1 MCLSSTAVWTETR
14 VKTINGR
21 SLTNK
26 VSELHSEE
34 SKKDDIRLQHFAEC
48 SDEKEEARTSLF
60 LNGLL
65 CTYPFTPG
73 HSPAK
78 HKGAKLVLTAV

>member
-1 MCLSSTAVWTETR
+1 MSSTAVWTETR

-34 SKKDDIRLQHFAEC
+34 SKKVRERF
-48 SDEKEEARTSLF
+48 
-60 LNGLL
+60 
-65 CTYPFTPG
+65 
-73 HSPAK
+73 
-78 HKGAKLVLTAV
+78 